1 MNGLLPFF
9 EFIGGRVAFV
19 AVKSLIPQVRK
30 SSVIILSIS
39 TTIIIAVFGGTLLN
53 TVLSNTEENL
63 KNQFALDIVVT
74 DRSTNSSKL
83 GASFKNDLGKLSGVR
98 GTSIISWG
106 TNVYYKSEKGVENM
120 YACFADLDT
129 LIREGKIPDIH
140 GDLKSNIV
148 ITKEYAKIHNLVVGD
163 VINVKRDANDR
174 KLISDVDPN
183 LGFDTMRIG
192 AIIDKI
198 PAHPQPRVSAIFD
211 WNDKYTNDFTFFCKA
226 LIASDKVDNTLN
238 DLNNLKKQYPQIKWT
253 TLNEALSDSRQQF
266 YQNYAFFIIV
276 IAIILVT
283 LFLGL
288 FNSLI
293 NNIMSKRKEFA
304 ILRTLELNKI
314 GLVKAVMVQVIIYN
328 LLGIILGYIL
338 GLAVSNIV
346 LVMDNQSKIV
356 LDNKLI
362 LAIGS
367 LLVLISILIFV
378 PFSIKLAN
386 KKISQ
391 EISFG
396 TK

>member
-1 MNGLLPFF
+1 M
-9 EFIGGRVAFV
+9 
-19 AVKSLIPQVRK
+19 
-30 SSVIILSIS
+30 
-39 TTIIIAVFGGTLLN
+39 
-53 TVLSNTEENL
+53 
-63 KNQFALDIVVT
+63 
-74 DRSTNSSKL
+74 
-83 GASFKNDLGKLSGVR
+83 
-98 GTSIISWG
+98 
-106 TNVYYKSEKGVENM
+106 
-120 YACFADLDT
+120 
-129 LIREGKIPDIH
+129 
-140 GDLKSNIV
+140 
-148 ITKEYAKIHNLVVGD
+148 
-163 VINVKRDANDR
+163 
-174 KLISDVDPN
+174 
-183 LGFDTMRIG
+183 
-192 AIIDKI
+192 
-198 PAHPQPRVSAIFD
+198 
-211 WNDKYTNDFTFFCKA
+211 
-226 LIASDKVDNTLN
+226 DNTLN

-253 TLNEALSDSRQQF
+253 TLNQALSDSRQQF